1 MLHFPYKYVRIAENY
16 DIYRI
21 LKGEKMA
28 KVYVFLANGVEE
40 IEALTVVDVL
50 RRGGMEVT
58 TVSVTGKKE
67 ILGSHGIPIGADELF
82 DEDTLLDGDMLV
94 LPGGLKGTN
103 ALMAHEGL
111 RNLLMAYRD
120 ADRFITAIC
129 AAPSVLGMN
138 GLLKGRRATCYPGF
152 EDKLLG
158 AEATGEDVVQ
168 DGNIITGKGMGVS
181 IPFALKLLSVFSPEK
196 AEEVGKKIQFPG

>member
-1 MLHFPYKYVRIAENY
+1 
-16 DIYRI
+16 
-21 LKGEKMA
+21 MA
-28 KVYVFLANGVEE
+28 KVYIFLANGVEE
-40 IEALTVVDVL
+40 IEALTAVDVL
-50 RRGGMEVT
+50 RRGGVEVA
-58 TVSVTGKKE
+58 TVSVTGRKE
-67 ILGSHGIPIGADELF
+67 ILGSHGIPIGADVLF
-82 DEDTLLDGDMLV
+82 DEDALLDGDMLV

-120 ADRFITAIC
+120 ADKYITAIC

-138 GLLKGRRATCYPGF
+138 GLLKGRKATCYPGF

-158 AEATGEDVVQ
+158 ATATGEDVVQ

-181 IPFALKLLSVFSPEK
+181 IPFALKLLSVFSSEK
-196 AEEVGKKIQFPG
+196 AEEVSRKIQFPA

>member
-1 MLHFPYKYVRIAENY
+1 
-16 DIYRI
+16 
-21 LKGEKMA
+21 MA

-40 IEALTVVDVL
+40 IEALSVVDIL
-50 RRGGMEVT
+50 RRGGVETV

-67 ILGSHGIPIGADELF
+67 ILGSHNIPFSADVLF
-82 DEDTLLDGDMLV
+82 DEDALSDGDMLV

-111 RNLLMAYRD
+111 RNLLMEYRD
-120 ADRFITAIC
+120 AEKYITAIC

-138 GLLKGRRATCYPGF
+138 GLLKGRKATCYPGF

-158 AEATGEDVVQ
+158 ANVTGEAVVQ
-168 DGNIITGKGMGVS
+168 DGKFITGKGMGVA
-181 IPFALKLLSVFSPEK
+181 IPFALKLLSVFSEDE
-196 AEEVGKKIQFPG
+196 ANRVGTGIQFPGEW

>member
-1 MLHFPYKYVRIAENY
+1 
-16 DIYRI
+16 
-21 LKGEKMA
+21 MA

-50 RRGGMEVT
+50 RRGGVDVV
-58 TVSVTGKKE
+58 TVSVTGKKA
-67 ILGSHGIPIGADELF
+67 IAGSHKIVFEADTLF
-82 DEDTLLDGDMLV
+82 DEDRLTDGDMLV

-120 ADRFITAIC
+120 ADKYITAIC

-138 GLLKGRRATCYPGF
+138 GLLKGRKATCYPGF

-158 AEATGEDVVQ
+158 ANVSAEAVVQ
-168 DGNIITGKGMGVS
+168 DGNVITGKGMGVA
-181 IPFALKLLSVFSPEK
+181 IPFALKLLSVFSPEE
-196 AEEVGKKIQFPG
+196 AARVGKGIQYQA

>member
-1 MLHFPYKYVRIAENY
+1 
-16 DIYRI
+16 
-21 LKGEKMA
+21 MA

-50 RRGGMEVT
+50 RRGGVDVV
-58 TVSVTGKKE
+58 TVSVTGKKA
-67 ILGSHGIPIGADELF
+67 IAGSHKIVFEADTLF
-82 DEDTLLDGDMLV
+82 DEDRLTDGDMLV

-120 ADRFITAIC
+120 ADKFITAIC

-138 GLLKGRRATCYPGF
+138 GLLKGRKATCYPGF

-158 AEATGEDVVQ
+158 ANVSAEAVVQ
-168 DGNIITGKGMGVS
+168 DGNVITGKAW
-181 IPFALKLLSVFSPEK
+181 ALRFRLL
-196 AEEVGKKIQFPG
+196 

>member
-1 MLHFPYKYVRIAENY
+1 
-16 DIYRI
+16 
-21 LKGEKMA
+21 MA

-40 IEALTVVDVL
+40 IEALTVVDIL
-50 RRGGMEVT
+50 RRGGVETV

-67 ILGSHGIPIGADELF
+67 ILGSHSIPFGADVLF
-82 DEDTLLDGDMLV
+82 DEDACLDGDMIV

-111 RNLLMAYRD
+111 RNVLMAYRD
-120 ADRFITAIC
+120 AEKYITAIC

-138 GLLKGRRATCYPGF
+138 GLLKGRKATCYPGF

-158 AEATGEDVVQ
+158 AKVSGDSVVI
-168 DGNIITGKGMGVS
+168 DGNIITGKGMGVA
-181 IPFALKLLSVFSPEK
+181 IPFALALLSVFSPEEAK
-196 AEEVGKKIQFPG
+196 RVGTGIQYTGELFTV

>member
-1 MLHFPYKYVRIAENY
+1 
-16 DIYRI
+16 
-21 LKGEKMA
+21 MA

-40 IEALTVVDVL
+40 IEALAVVDIL
-50 RRGGMEVT
+50 RRGGLDVV

-67 ILGSHGIPIGADELF
+67 IQGSHGIAFSADALF
-82 DEDTLLDGDMLV
+82 DEDGFEDGDMVV
-94 LPGGLKGTN
+94 LPGGGRGTN

-120 ADRFITAIC
+120 EDKYITAIC

-138 GLLKGRRATCYPGF
+138 GLLKGRKATCYPGF

-158 AEATGEDVVQ
+158 AKVQSDAVVQ
-168 DGNIITGKGMGVS
+168 DGNIITGKGMGVA
-181 IPFALKLLSVFSPEK
+181 IPFALKLLSAFSPEEAEKVRK
-196 AEEVGKKIQFPG
+196 AIQYTA